1 MFKNLL
7 CKLLNPNQNTRI
19 KIEEVEIHAW
29 IFGLYVEEM
38 PNIDTNWKQE
48 KFQKYANVLNT
59 TTMQIEE
66 TISDSPFGQLAGIFN
81 IEQHSYK
88 LCKMGFNKPS
98 SRVTISDIK
107 NIKVM
112 QHYVQLSNC

>member
-7 CKLLNPNQNTRI
+7 CKLLNPNQHTRI
-19 KIEEVEIHAW
+19 KIDEVELHAW

-38 PNIDTNWKQE
+38 PNVDTIWKQE
-48 KFQKYANVLNT
+48 KFQKYANGLNT
-59 TTMQIEE
+59 TIKQIEE
-66 TISDSPFGQLAGIFN
+66 TISDSPYGQLAGIFN

-88 LCKMGFNKPS
+88 MCKMGFKKPS
-98 SRVTISDIK
+98 SRITISNMK

-112 QHYVQLSNC
+112 QQCN